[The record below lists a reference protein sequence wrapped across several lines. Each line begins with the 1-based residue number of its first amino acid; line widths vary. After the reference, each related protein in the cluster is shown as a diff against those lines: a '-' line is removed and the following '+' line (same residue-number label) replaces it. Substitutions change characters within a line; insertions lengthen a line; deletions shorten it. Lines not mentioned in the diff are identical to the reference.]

1 MHPKKLSSK
10 SMDMTTGSTWKLLLS
25 FAVPLLIGNLFQQL
39 YNTVDSLV
47 VGNFVGTEALAA
59 VGSTTSIIN
68 TMVMFFNGTSIGA
81 SVIISRHYGAH
92 DDKKLHLA
100 VETTI
105 MVTFLASILFTVL
118 GIFLAPLMLR
128 FMSTPDDVLESAS
141 VYLRIYFSGIAGLLV
156 YNMGSAVL
164 RAVGDTKRPLLFLCF
179 SSILNTVLDLVFVI
193 VFHLGIAGV
202 AYATIISQFL
212 SAALVLA
219 VLTMDDGGYRL
230 VWKDLSVDKNTLK
243 QILSIGLPA
252 GLQQSLTS
260 FSNVYV
266 QSYINYFGSA
276 CMAGWSCY
284 TKIDQFIFLPLQS
297 MNQAATTF
305 VSQNIGARNIPRAKR
320 GSLTAFYMS
329 TAITIAMAS
338 VLWLTA
344 GQFVAMF
351 NQDPEVIRY
360 GTLFIRTNSTLTF
373 TCCAT
378 QIFSGS
384 LRGAGDS
391 RTPMFI
397 MLFSYVL
404 FRQIYLFVI
413 TQFINTPAV
422 VGFGYP
428 LGWMMCSLSPPSFI
442 SLAAGKNG
450 STDSASPKHLVQDM
464 GQGLHGIS
472 RFFIRVRLSAHL
484 NEGRARPDVLVIP
497 QSLEIDLSR
506 KSRIHSRSLKLHL
519 KTERQV
525 GLPVGI
531 WQIFDGT
538 VRRLGCSVEK
548 HDLCRGL
555 PVDLRH
561 QAGPLSH
568 PVPVEIQHHLNGRI
582 FLQDPL
588 DPLQGICIG
597 PAPVQLPVPVVINA
611 VVMDHRISL
620 PLQKL

>member
-219 VLTMDDGGYRL
+219 VLG
-230 VWKDLSVDKNTLK
+230 
-243 QILSIGLPA
+243 
-252 GLQQSLTS
+252 
-260 FSNVYV
+260 
-266 QSYINYFGSA
+266 
-276 CMAGWSCY
+276 
-284 TKIDQFIFLPLQS
+284 
-297 MNQAATTF
+297 
-305 VSQNIGARNIPRAKR
+305 
-320 GSLTAFYMS
+320 
-329 TAITIAMAS
+329 
-338 VLWLTA
+338 
-344 GQFVAMF
+344 
-351 NQDPEVIRY
+351 
-360 GTLFIRTNSTLTF
+360 
-373 TCCAT
+373 
-378 QIFSGS
+378 
-384 LRGAGDS
+384 
-391 RTPMFI
+391 
-397 MLFSYVL
+397 
-404 FRQIYLFVI
+404 
-413 TQFINTPAV
+413 
-422 VGFGYP
+422 
-428 LGWMMCSLSPPSFI
+428 
-442 SLAAGKNG
+442 
-450 STDSASPKHLVQDM
+450 
-464 GQGLHGIS
+464 
-472 RFFIRVRLSAHL
+472 
-484 NEGRARPDVLVIP
+484 
-497 QSLEIDLSR
+497 
-506 KSRIHSRSLKLHL
+506 
-519 KTERQV
+519 
-525 GLPVGI
+525 
-531 WQIFDGT
+531 
-538 VRRLGCSVEK
+538 
-548 HDLCRGL
+548 
-555 PVDLRH
+555 
-561 QAGPLSH
+561 
-568 PVPVEIQHHLNGRI
+568 
-582 FLQDPL
+582 
-588 DPLQGICIG
+588 
-597 PAPVQLPVPVVINA
+597 
-611 VVMDHRISL
+611 
-620 PLQKL
+620 